1 MVYESNFEDELE
13 FDEVPVSEETIEF
26 DGLQKATAK
35 AERRRK
41 RRRLHN
47 ERTGKIVAAVLCFLL
62 ILAIVLALVFEKEI
76 EQVLYQD
83 SRDSPTVAPTM
94 SPTTLKPTHR
104 SWSTPSPTVEVKPT
118 YHVYTPSPTVYNPP
132 QPTTISPRPTAVM
145 TDVYRFEPVGDT
157 YLNLDGIHK
166 GRIYG
171 REETLKVQRG
181 NKASTPPGQQV
192 TLPSIVSLLQFDMN
206 QGLEERLPKRS
217 RWPQGK
223 DQLKIELKL
232 QHIPKD
238 SPSNNNDEEDVEDI
252 LPVNVEIYR
261 LPNNPEMVVESMTG
275 EAFGNLPRIMTE
287 GILIAQES
295 VNPTDT
301 ILNIDV
307 TSAMFLPESSKGYG
321 DEEILLMLKVYWED
335 QDTARDLFSS
345 READDKAPLLVFS
358 NMLSK

>member
-41 RRRLHN
+41 RRRLRN
-47 ERTGKIVAAVLCFLL
+47 ERTGKIAAAVLCLLL
-62 ILAIVLALVFEKEI
+62 ILAIVLAVVFEKEI
-76 EQVLYQD
+76 EGFLYQD
-83 SRDSPTVAPTM
+83 SRDPPTVAPTM
-94 SPTTLKPTHR
+94 APTTLKPTH
-104 SWSTPSPTVEVKPT
+104 WSTPTPTREVRPT
-118 YHVYTPSPTVYNPP
+118 YHVYTPSPTVYTKP
-132 QPTTISPRPTAVM
+132 QPTTVSPRPTAVM

-157 YLNLDGIHK
+157 FLNLDGIHK

-171 REETLKVQRG
+171 RDETLKVQRG
-181 NKASTPPGQQV
+181 NKASTPPGQQPS
-192 TLPSIVSLLQFDMN
+192 LPSIVSLLQFDMN

-217 RWPQGK
+217 RWPKGDDTVK
-223 DQLKIELKL
+223 VELKL
-232 QHIPKD
+232 HHVPKD
-238 SPSNNNDEEDVEDI
+238 SPNVDEEDVEDI

-261 LPNNPEMVVESMTG
+261 LPNNPDMVVESMTG

-287 GILIAQES
+287 GLLIAQES

-307 TSAMFLPESSKGYG
+307 TPALFLPESSKGYG
-321 DEEILLMLKVYWED
+321 DEEVLLMLKVYWED

-345 READDKAPLLVFS
+345 READDKSPLLVFS
-358 NMLSK
+358 NMLGQ